1 METIT
6 SHPSSGTTWLAAFPD
21 LAGIH
26 DPAWQEAL
34 RNAKEMTMP
43 AGAVVIHEGDPCQN
57 FMLITQG
64 TIRVYIR
71 NADGREIVFYRTGTG
86 DICILT
92 LRNLLRGAAYTAEA
106 ATESEVHAVSIPLLH
121 FQNAMAHSEAFRT
134 YIVDT
139 LAHRLNDAMHLVEQI
154 AFQRLDLRLACL
166 LGQLFGSRN
175 AASIEMTHQ
184 ELANELGTTREVMSR
199 MLKEFE
205 RMGCLRLGRGQIEL
219 LSPEALDSLAKIR
232 SK

>member
-1 METIT
+1 M
-6 SHPSSGTTWLAAFPD
+6 
-21 LAGIH
+21 
-26 DPAWQEAL
+26 
-34 RNAKEMTMP
+34 
-43 AGAVVIHEGDPCQN
+43 
-57 FMLITQG
+57 
-64 TIRVYIR
+64 
-71 NADGREIVFYRTGTG
+71 
-86 DICILT
+86 
-92 LRNLLRGAAYTAEA
+92 
-106 ATESEVHAVSIPLLH
+106 H

-134 YIVDT
+134 YIVAT
-139 LAHRLNDAMHLVEQI
+139 LARRLNDAMRLVEQV

-219 LSPEALDSLAKIR
+219 LSPEALEQMAKMR